1 MTLQLLILRLL
12 LCLLNKRSA
21 QNKKIKAAH
30 PINIEDRNKA
40 LGTWGNFIYI
50 KIILDFLLRT
60 KEAKFNLPK
69 YKNGHTLDFLVGPS
83 NFSLSRSYFASSDKE
98 RDGDISLN
106 TCQIVWFIY
115 YIIQ

>member
-40 LGTWGNFIYI
+40 LGT
-50 KIILDFLLRT
+50 
-60 KEAKFNLPK
+60 
-69 YKNGHTLDFLVGPS
+69 
-83 NFSLSRSYFASSDKE
+83 
-98 RDGDISLN
+98 
-106 TCQIVWFIY
+106 
-115 YIIQ
+115 